1 MIVDMRRNLVME
13 QGSLP
18 QSAETALRSIET
30 RGNPGFGTTHGRA
43 DWTEGLEVP
52 IAAEV
57 GTENIDV
64 LFWVGCAGSL
74 EDRSIR
80 VAQSVTK
87 IMQKAGVKFAILGN
101 EETCTGDP
109 AKRMGNEYLYQTLA
123 SRNIEVLER
132 YGVKRIL
139 TMCPHCFNTI
149 KNEYPYLGGNY
160 EVLHYSQFVN
170 ELIDQKKIKF
180 VASLDTSLT
189 YHDSCYLGRHNG
201 VFDEPREVA
210 NQIPGVE
217 LIEMSRCRENGF
229 CCGAGGGQMW
239 MDNKRGEKVNHL
251 RTSQFLE
258 TNATTV
264 AVSCPFCLQMFEEGI
279 SAKGLQDKHDAKDII
294 EILAESL
301 DAGATTSKN

>member
-1 MIVDMRRNLVME
+1 MAAVLQR
-13 QGSLP
+13 
-18 QSAETALRSIET
+18 AE
-30 RGNPGFGTTHGRA
+30 
-43 DWTEGLEVP
+43 
-52 IAAEV
+52 
-57 GTENIDV
+57 ID
-64 LFWVGCAGSL
+64 
-74 EDRSIR
+74 
-80 VAQSVTK
+80 
-87 IMQKAGVKFAILGN
+87 FAILGH

-239 MDNKRGEKVNHL
+239 MDNKPGEKVNHL

-279 SAKGLQDKHDAKDII
+279 EAKGLKEKKKAVDLI
-294 EILAESL
+294 ELLNESM
-301 DAGATTSKN
+301 KVVQ

>member
-1 MIVDMRRNLVME
+1 
-13 QGSLP
+13 
-18 QSAETALRSIET
+18 
-30 RGNPGFGTTHGRA
+30 
-43 DWTEGLEVP
+43 
-52 IAAEV
+52 
-57 GTENIDV
+57 
-64 LFWVGCAGSL
+64 
-74 EDRSIR
+74 
-80 VAQSVTK
+80 
-87 IMQKAGVKFAILGN
+87 
-101 EETCTGDP
+101 
-109 AKRMGNEYLYQTLA
+109 
-123 SRNIEVLER
+123 
-132 YGVKRIL
+132 
-139 TMCPHCFNTI
+139 MCPHCFNTI

-279 SAKGLQDKHDAKDII
+279 EAKGLKEKKKAVDLI
-294 EILAESL
+294 ELLNESM
-301 DAGATTSKN
+301 KVVQ